1 MARVVEDPEEV
12 ALVKHTFET
21 KMDSLKRTVMEG
33 GSKEVRGLLAGKL

>member
-21 KMDSLKRTVMEG
+21 KMDSLKRTVM
-33 GSKEVRGLLAGKL
+33 